1 MSGTYVDP
9 LNDSTYGTG
18 SHWMEGMDMLMQTEQ
33 SVLVLVLDFGNSL
46 ISDEHDGHTD
56 KGQMT
61 QDVP

>member
-18 SHWMEGMDMLMQTEQ
+18 SHWMEGMNVLMQTEQ
-33 SVLVLVLDFGNSL
+33 SAVLGFGNSL
-46 ISDEHDGHTD
+46 ISNEHDGHTD

-61 QDVP
+61 QDAP